1 MDEDKYNFIPQRHKV
16 PDSAEFSELPR
27 PWGPYY
33 LGIYDLADIRNSGAL
48 FMRKVNKEVDP
59 NIFHLLPVNKR
70 EEIPNIGW
78 PKQVQISSK
87 MHWQHFPW
95 DSFKN
100 ENYLEGPK

>member
-1 MDEDKYNFIPQRHKV
+1 MWFVDR
-16 PDSAEFSELPR
+16 
-27 PWGPYY
+27 GPYY